1 MQMKLNV
8 HELID
13 MPGYGKANVAV
24 QKAGKW
30 DFGPI
35 ERLEHAALVA
45 TTTGET
51 KLADLIEDAVE
62 QLKALRE
69 NQQ

>member
-1 MQMKLNV
+1 MKLNV
-8 HELID
+8 HELIN

-35 ERLEHAALVA
+35 ERLEHA
-45 TTTGET
+45 
-51 KLADLIEDAVE
+51 LADARNAALEAMNAIEDACDE
-62 QLKALRE
+62 MREIEE

>member
-1 MQMKLNV
+1 MELNV
-8 HELID
+8 HELIN

-35 ERLEHAALVA
+35 ERLEMAIADAQDAIDGAESAIDDAMKQLEAL
-45 TTTGET
+45 
-51 KLADLIEDAVE
+51 K
-62 QLKALRE
+62 E